1 MYNLKVDP
9 AGYDF
14 HPDREIKGSSLL
26 KMMQLAATMD
36 TEKNGMGYD
45 ALMKDGLA
53 FVAYKTVLEIC
64 SAMKELAPINV
75 RTWNRPKRSVKYV
88 RDYVVTSGDTLIARS
103 TSEWAMMNF
112 EKRTLAKPFEI
123 TKSMEEIDEDAGL
136 EIFGR
141 IMPLTGTLYAWY
153 EQKPRYSD
161 LDVNGHVNNTVYLDL
176 CEDVSPFGFDEYKL
190 TTAWIVYK
198 REIRQS
204 TVMEIKVYKNESD
217 YIVEV
222 FDKETNELMFQA
234 RLFVAKKQ

>member
-1 MYNLKVDP
+1 MYNLTVNP

-36 TEKNGMGYD
+36 TEKYGMGYD
-45 ALMKDGLA
+45 DLMKDGLA

-64 SAMKELAPINV
+64 SPMPELAPVNV

-112 EKRTLAKPFEI
+112 EKRTLAKPNEI
-123 TKSMEEIDEDAGL
+123 KRSMEEIDEDAGL

-141 IMPLTGTLYAWY
+141 IMPEPDTLCGEY
-153 EQKPRYSD
+153 EQKPRYSE
-161 LDVNGHVNNTVYLDL
+161 LDVNGHINNTVYLDL

-204 TVMEIKVYKNESD
+204 TVMKIKVYKNE
-217 YIVEV
+217 
-222 FDKETNELMFQA
+222 
-234 RLFVAKKQ
+234 